1 MLEFDFMKRTLLVG
15 LMLSIMIPMI
25 GVIMVNRKT
34 SMVGDALSHTALAGV
49 GVGLIFG
56 FDPILGA
63 IMVAIVSVLSI
74 EKIKETF
81 PQHGD
86 MATAIIMSLGLGIA
100 AILSDLAP
108 GGNTFE
114 AYLFGSLSSVG
125 INDVRNVFIVFIL
138 VVLLSLINFSG
149 LLDMAIDRNL
159 ARISGVNIRWVNL
172 SFNILSAITI
182 ALACKIV
189 GALLVM
195 SLIVLPVATS
205 LIVAKSYKQTYVLS
219 VILGIMYMLL
229 GITISYYYDLKPGGA
244 IVVCAILGMGI
255 TYSYSRIRKRKVR
268 KQVRIRKNLQITN

>member
-1 MLEFDFMKRTLLVG
+1 MEVLRLLEFDFMKRTLLVG

-138 VVLLSLINFSG
+138 VVLVSLINFSG

-195 SLIVLPVATS
+195 SLIVLPVGTS
-205 LIVAKSYKQTYVLS
+205 LIVAKSYKQTYILS
-219 VILGIMYMLL
+219 VILGMLYMLI
-229 GITISYYYDLKPGGA
+229 GITISYYYDLKPGA
-244 IVVCAILGMGI
+244 
-255 TYSYSRIRKRKVR
+255 
-268 KQVRIRKNLQITN
+268 Q